1 MWIMKETTGEKLGI
15 PKINV
20 KKKNAYGCCMN
31 TFCLSSKVGLDL
43 LCAAEKE
50 VATRGLGVPTNREEE
65 LL

>member
-1 MWIMKETTGEKLGI
+1 MDNEGNNGGEIRHTKN
-15 PKINV
+15 KC
-20 KKKNAYGCCMN
+20 KKKKAYGCCMN

>member
-1 MWIMKETTGEKLGI
+1 
-15 PKINV
+15 
-20 KKKNAYGCCMN
+20 MN